1 LGEYLKTPLETPY
14 WVVQVAN
21 TQIPNTQTPN
31 PSPVTGQTQEVI
43 WSVDGRYIPV
53 TWHIRHS
60 MLFEESV
67 NMVIY
72 SNVKRFKESGG
83 FSLVVSDPVR
93 VRLYNGSNDD
103 YAIVREGSIVVT
115 AHEVYGMIEFHCGVA
130 KEGESMVVSSVTLK
144 NVKAVEC
151 PTIEEVASMNA
162 MLINKGYLLDQYTP
176 QYIIHV
182 LAILKKLYNV
192 EP

>member
-1 LGEYLKTPLETPY
+1 M
-14 WVVQVAN
+14 
-21 TQIPNTQTPN
+21 
-31 PSPVTGQTQEVI
+31 
-43 WSVDGRYIPV
+43 VDGRYIPV

-72 SNVKRFKESGG
+72 SNVKRFKES
-83 FSLVVSDPVR
+83 LVVSDPVR

-103 YAIVREGSIVVT
+103 YAIVREGSIVVI
-115 AHEVYGMIEFHCGVA
+115 AHEVYGMTKFNCGVA

-144 NVKAVEC
+144 NVKAIEC
-151 PTIEEVASMNA
+151 PSLEEIASMNA
-162 MLINKGYLLDQYTP
+162 LLMNKGYLLDQYTP